1 VTVPP
6 IDPSAALG
14 GDWQVPGL
22 GALPQVDPAG
32 ASVDPAA
39 GATGAA
45 GGVQGG
51 GFGSVL
57 SQQVSNLA
65 KLQDQAAGAAQ
76 SLADGT
82 ATDASSVVA
91 AVERAQLAMQLAG
104 QIRTKGA
111 EAISD
116 IFHTSI

>member
-6 IDPSAALG
+6 IDPSAVLG
-14 GDWQVPGL
+14 GDWQIQGVGGL
-22 GALPQVDPAG
+22 DAAPVAD
-32 ASVDPAA
+32 AS
-39 GATGAA
+39 
-45 GGVQGG
+45 QGG
-51 GFGSVL
+51 GFGQVL

-104 QIRTKGA
+104 QVRTKGA

>member
-1 VTVPP
+1 MPVPP
-6 IDPSAALG
+6 IDPSAVLG
-14 GDWQVPGL
+14 GDWQIQGVGGL
-22 GALPQVDPAG
+22 DSAPVAD
-32 ASVDPAA
+32 AS
-39 GATGAA
+39 
-45 GGVQGG
+45 QG
-51 GFGSVL
+51 GFGSML
-57 SQQVSNLA
+57 SQQISNLA

-82 ATDASSVVA
+82 ATDPSTVVA

-104 QIRTKGA
+104 QVRTKGA

>member
-6 IDPSAALG
+6 IDPSAVLG
-14 GDWQVPGL
+14 GDWQIQGVGGL
-22 GALPQVDPAG
+22 DSAPVAD
-32 ASVDPAA
+32 AA
-39 GATGAA
+39 
-45 GGVQGG
+45 QSG
-51 GFGSVL
+51 GFGTVL
-57 SQQVSNLA
+57 SQQVSNLS
-65 KLQDQAAGAAQ
+65 KLQDQAASAAQ

-82 ATDASSVVA
+82 ATDPSTVVA

>member
-1 VTVPP
+1 MTVPP
-6 IDPSAALG
+6 IDPSAVLG
-14 GDWQVPGL
+14 GDWQIQGVGGL
-22 GALPQVDPAG
+22 DAAPVAD
-32 ASVDPAA
+32 AS
-39 GATGAA
+39 
-45 GGVQGG
+45 QGG

-57 SQQVSNLA
+57 SQQISNLA

-82 ATDASSVVA
+82 ATDPSTVVA

>member
-1 VTVPP
+1 VTVLP

-14 GDWQVPGL
+14 GDWQIPGL
-22 GALPQVDPAG
+22 GAPANPDPAQ
-32 ASVDPAA
+32 A
-39 GATGAA
+39 
-45 GGVQGG
+45 G